1 MKKILLIIVVILIS
15 SCNENK
21 KINELKEQNNL
32 LKEKVNQLEKEDS
45 KPEFK
50 SYSEQE
56 AISFIKDHYN
66 FYKSDFKYKNIKLR
80 KRGPNLFDVSI
91 EEAFNHDFE
100 NMDYVWN
107 TEIYTLEINQNGE
120 YNYSKQY

>member
-1 MKKILLIIVVILIS
+1 MKKFLLVIAVILIS

-21 KINELKEQNNL
+21 ELNQLREQNNA
-32 LKEKVNQLEKEDS
+32 LKEKVNQIEKE
-45 KPEFK
+45 KPEPEFK

-66 FYKSDFKYKNIKLR
+66 FYKSDFIYKNIKLR
-80 KRGPNLFDVSI
+80 KRAPNSFDVSI
-91 EEAFNHDFE
+91 QEAFNHDFE

-107 TEIYTLEINQNGE
+107 TEIYKLEINQNGE